1 MAIGDVKLPS
11 DDELIKRAI
20 RNARPS
26 DRGSCV
32 RWAAVSD
39 TFALGST
46 YSIHLCRKHGF
57 DPDEKVC
64 LWMDD
69 NPDEGRQ

>member
-1 MAIGDVKLPS
+1 MCKQQIELPS
-11 DDELIKRAI
+11 NEDLVLRAL
-20 RNARPS
+20 RNARPK

-39 TFALGST
+39 TFGLGCT
-46 YSIHLCRKHGF
+46 YSIHLCRKF
-57 DPDEKVC
+57 DLDPEEQVC

-69 NPDEGRQ
+69 DPEL